1 MPKSETNSIIL
12 VQPPTTFF
20 SDHDFKI
27 ISRKNLKNLVDC
39 FILDDKLVIKDG
51 SDNKII
57 PESLD
62 ELYKLL
68 CQIHTSKPIHL
79 KYTDMVKQFKML
91 YHVSNIENS
100 ILSFLRCCEDASCK
114 HYCLTLKPM
123 IKNEKNNQLA
133 IVSPKSKSKS
143 QKIFATQNTIVDYDS
158 DCNQVRIIRSYRD
171 FSFLTPSPFFYN
183 LYIQHLYTSYKKDPN
198 FPRLISIDEFTA
210 ISLLYNQNNQSTA
223 ILDNLKNNSLTNEAI
238 DFIMYKTMLQFSPIS
253 RKKNKFFKCL
263 STNSYP
269 EIFYFFNLKSIFL
282 DGNKSKRIFT
292 NADGSLNELIIFPI
306 AYGGHISLG
315 ALYMEKVEEK
325 IRIQYMM
332 HVDKFV
338 KSTHCCID
346 VPSHTCK
353 ESDCY
358 SLTCTYQK
366 FVCWKKI
373 KKAFIIQ
380 LMVENNENLTFL
392 DTNDDS
398 LIFEN
403 DFPVLPF
410 SFGVN
415 ETIDCHLAFVRNLNL
430 VVDCFYVE
438 IPKLSMESILKSRFS
453 THSTQYTLDTS
464 HFQQLELEISNS
476 CKQFAMVQEMVEKE
490 ITPSG
495 FAYDL
500 KCLNPSVGFPPNIIF
515 EFAIQTSFFGQVKQY
530 FSYISTY
537 CVMMSINKG
546 FPSGSYNFTKIEL
559 NMSSLLED
567 VVFFYYYSTNNM
579 LYYTTLKNSA
589 TIGNFHPSTSF
600 KIYPEVS
607 FFFVPNRSIP
617 INYDQDHPSTFF
629 KKIID
634 SYLKNVQKNEDHD
647 NDIQPIFSTKILVL
661 KSKKS
666 DSLLSIPLDNNNL
679 DLYNYEVFY
688 KKDYKELEA
697 NEFYYHTNI
706 KLQYKQIN
714 YIINKIR
721 ENHSINNAEK
731 SSKSPSSP
739 FMDCE
744 TKNKEYNTSSVNE
757 PSLNQNQSHFQ
768 NQNQKKNEEIN
779 NIKNESDNSLKRRK
793 CEYFDQNAQEKA
805 ETDINNLLDKLNLLT
820 DENLKIQI
828 INNDLKNENK
838 LKDERIKMLLSK
850 GSPKDHC
857 DNILSTTLNSLKVQ
871 NEEKEAKINL
881 LEKQVRHL
889 NNVVSENAN
898 FLSQI
903 NNSIGNNFFENFVT
917 MDILILILENCSKS
931 IEFNT
936 KKLEEYI
943 EDKIL
948 LKNSINSVEYIN
960 LTKGSLQ
967 MFKNYLIEILSKDLG
982 KVPQIYLNELLTK
995 FSISEAQINPLIPDS
1010 HHIKHNIVNPIS
1022 PYLNNFSTFPD
1033 NFIHFILYV
1042 EIEEE
1047 KRLQLS
1053 SIDISFMFNEFLE
1066 KLSKCQ
1072 EITEVFKK
1080 IRDISKNS
1088 LDYVQKNKDKFLD
1101 VSSDALKRFLKK
1113 DELMLVSNENGK
1125 NIELDILNNII
1136 NRCNYCILF
1145 ADLAVLKPKL
1155 VLFQEATCTVCYRPC
1170 IGNNVFLKCEKN
1182 YCNNVICSNCFKEN
1196 IKNCSDEYSMSK
1208 RCNHCI
1214 SRSISGKLCISCEKL
1229 NSISDKLEICDQ
1241 IVFNDVDQPCVFKL
1255 CKDCKTKKL
1264 CPYVKHENVLN

>member
-1 MPKSETNSIIL
+1 MPKSAINSIVL
-12 VQPPTTFF
+12 VQTPTTFF
-20 SDHDFKI
+20 SDHDFKTV
-27 ISRKNLKNLVDC
+27 SRKNMKNLVNC
-39 FILDDKLVIKDG
+39 FILNDKLNIKDG
-51 SDNKII
+51 SDNKIV

-91 YHVSNIENS
+91 YHVSNIENT
-100 ILSFLRCCEDASCK
+100 ILSFLRCCEDASCI

-123 IKNEKNNQLA
+123 IKNETNNQLA

-143 QKIFATQNTIVDYDS
+143 QNFCATKNTIVDYDS

-183 LYIQHLYTSYKKDPN
+183 LYIQHLYTSNKKDPN

-223 ILDNLKNNSLTNEAI
+223 ILDILKNNSLTNEAI

-338 KSTHCCID
+338 KSTHCVID
-346 VPSHTCK
+346 VPNHTCK

-358 SLTCTYQK
+358 SLTCTFQK

-476 CKQFAMVQEMVEKE
+476 CKQFAMVQEMIEKE

-537 CVMMSINKG
+537 CIMMSINKG

-559 NMSSLLED
+559 NMSSFVEDTAPLSVTLAHLHLLKY
-567 VVFFYYYSTNNM
+567 FQN
-579 LYYTTLKNSA
+579 
-589 TIGNFHPSTSF
+589 
-600 KIYPEVS
+600 
-607 FFFVPNRSIP
+607 
-617 INYDQDHPSTFF
+617 
-629 KKIID
+629 
-634 SYLKNVQKNEDHD
+634 YLKNVQKNEDND
-647 NDIQPIFSTKILVL
+647 NDIQPIFSTKILVS

-688 KKDYKELEA
+688 KKDYKEIEA
-697 NEFYYHTNI
+697 NEIYYHTNI

-721 ENHSINNAEK
+721 ENYKMNNVEK
-731 SSKSPSSP
+731 LSKSPSSP
-739 FMDCE
+739 FMNCE
-744 TKNKEYNTSSVNE
+744 VKNKEYNTSSVNE
-757 PSLNQNQSHFQ
+757 PSLNKNQSQ
-768 NQNQKKNEEIN
+768 NQNQNQNKNEIN
-779 NIKNESDNSLKRRK
+779 NIKNESEKILKRRK

-805 ETDINNLLDKLNLLT
+805 ETDIHNLLDKLKLLT
-820 DENLKIQI
+820 DENLEIQI
-828 INNDLKNENK
+828 LNNHLKNENK

-850 GSPKDHC
+850 GSPKEHC
-857 DNILSTTLNSLKVQ
+857 DNILETIIKSLKSQ
-871 NEEKEAKINL
+871 NEEKESKINL
-881 LEKQVRHL
+881 LEKQVKNL
-889 NNVVSENAN
+889 NNVISENAN

-903 NNSIGNNFFENFVT
+903 NDSIGNNFFENFVT

-936 KKLEEYI
+936 NKLGKLF

-948 LKNSINSVEYIN
+948 LKNSINSIEYIN

-967 MFKNYLIEILSKDLG
+967 MFKNYLIEILSKDFG
-982 KVPQIYLNELLTK
+982 KVPQAYLNELLTK
-995 FSISEAQINPLIPDS
+995 FSISESQLNSLIPDP
-1010 HHIKHNIVNPIS
+1010 HHIKNNFVNPIS
-1022 PYLNNFSTFPD
+1022 PYLNHFSTFPD

-1042 EIEEE
+1042 EVEEE
-1047 KRLQLS
+1047 RRLQLS
-1053 SIDISFMFNEFLE
+1053 SIEISFMFNEFLE
-1066 KLSKCQ
+1066 QLSKCQ
-1072 EITEVFKK
+1072 ETTEVFKK

-1088 LDYVQKNKDKFLD
+1088 LEYVQKNKDKFLD
-1101 VSSDALKRFLKK
+1101 VSNDALKRFLKE
-1113 DELMLVSNENGK
+1113 DERLSLSNENGK
-1125 NIELDILNNII
+1125 NIESEIVNNII

-1145 ADLAVLKPKL
+1145 SDLAILKPKF
-1155 VLFQEATCTVCYRPC
+1155 VLFQEATCAVCYKQC
-1170 IGNNVFLKCEKN
+1170 IGNNVFLKCQKN

-1196 IKNCSDEYSMSK
+1196 INNCSGDFSISN
-1208 RCNHCI
+1208 RCHHCI
-1214 SRSISGKLCISCEKL
+1214 SRSISGQLCISCEKL
-1229 NSISDKLEICDQ
+1229 NSMNDQLEICDQ
-1241 IVFNDVDQPCVFKL
+1241 VIFNEDDPPCVFKL

-1264 CPYVKHENVLN
+1264 CPYVKHENVLF